1 MDPITLKQAKKYTD
15 EKIKSVDNNAAAE
28 YAMQQGDYA
37 KAEAGKVQP
46 KLDEVESVLSS
57 ANQTIESM
65 EQATL
70 EANQSAD
77 YALEQGD
84 YAKNQGSLVEGKLE
98 EADQAIST
106 ANQSATNADEK
117 ANLVDSKLNEVNLK
131 IIDVDE
137 ALTDINDSTN
147 LADQAANHAE
157 TQGQYAKDQGDY
169 AKQQGDLIQD
179 ALDGNLV
186 TSVNG
191 KSGEVSLTAEDI
203 GAITTIDVQS
213 IVGVHADDT
222 MQHVTFIPRMLSDD
236 PGTDYPVGISIH
248 EVISAT
254 NEGYPL
260 QLGVVFSYKVNNLR
274 FTQFMYSHTQPL
286 TFTRVWYNGEW
297 SNWIQLESTSGA
309 QAKVDTHENKKNN
322 PHSVT
327 KTQVGLENVDNV
339 QQASK
344 TEFDEHAENN
354 DVHITSTER
363 TTWNGKQNAL
373 GYTPV
378 NKAGDTMSGRLDL
391 FNCTERFSSSTTS
404 SLWTANP
411 LLGTGVYWEFP
422 SSTNKTFRISESF
435 LPPQGSITSYTLV
448 IKQYS
453 TPASVLWDFNVFW
466 KDGEIPDVS
475 GANKTYVLTFVTYDQ
490 GATWLGFL
498 AGEF

>member
-1 MDPITLKQAKKYTD
+1 MDPITLKKAKDYTD
-15 EKIKSVDNNAAAE
+15 DQIKSVDNNAAAE

-37 KAEAGKVQP
+37 KAEAEKVQP
-46 KLDEVESVLSS
+46 KLNEVDEALSS
-57 ANQTIESM
+57 ANQSIQSVQ
-65 EQATL
+65 QATL

-77 YALEQGD
+77 YAKQQGD

-106 ANQSATNADEK
+106 ANQSASNADEK
-117 ANLVDSKLNEVNLK
+117 AGIAQQKASLVDGKLIEM
-131 IIDVDE
+131 E
-137 ALTDINDSTN
+137 TALSNIGDSTS
-147 LADQAANHAE
+147 LAEQAANQAE
-157 TQGQYAKDQGDY
+157 SQGLYAKEQGDY

-179 ALDGNLV
+179 AIDGNMV

-203 GAITTIDVQS
+203 GAITTSDVQS
-213 IVGVHADDT
+213 IVDVHADDT
-222 MQHVTFIPRMLSDD
+222 MQHVNFIQRMLSND

-260 QLGVVFSYKVNNLR
+260 QLGVVFSYKVSNLR

-344 TEFDEHAENN
+344 TEFDEHQAEDLQHNRFTI
-354 DVHITSTER
+354 DGVLYQGG
-363 TTWNGKQNAL
+363 WKPNA
-373 GYTPV
+373 T
-378 NKAGDTMSGRLDL
+378 LDGMI
-391 FNCTERFSSSTTS
+391 FIYE
-404 SLWTANP
+404 P
-411 LLGTGVYWEFP
+411 
-422 SSTNKTFRISESF
+422 I
-435 LPPQGSITSYTLV
+435 
-448 IKQYS
+448 
-453 TPASVLWDFNVFW
+453 
-466 KDGEIPDVS
+466 
-475 GANKTYVLTFVTYDQ
+475 
-490 GATWLGFL
+490 
-498 AGEF
+498 